1 MPAYTEMQN
10 VRSNIFSRFYKE
22 IGERLVRLMKILNL
36 NSPVVSM
43 MLCAILLLFALCS
56 PNALCQVPVTN
67 VDFSSSENEIPITRW
82 QLLGPF
88 RFDEKEIK
96 APGADDLPVGLG
108 RDYLR
113 DFGQNE
119 TAIDAQTF
127 PLLNTPTTGTR
138 LNAKFGNVPIS
149 ADPKTNILLLSSSSD
164 NYDYAVSYAAVIL
177 SSPRDQD
184 IVLALGA
191 DDNAKVWLNHELLW
205 ADANT
210 RQSSIRKFQHLIGA
224 HLRKGDNFLL
234 LKVGN
239 LTGFWEAIVT
249 ILPHNKDT
257 LEIARE
263 NAVDPILIK
272 EVVLDGQP
280 LELRGDLLPAS
291 TSLHLEISDAKHRVI
306 DKDEVTIARKMSWNL
321 ARLEKDK
328 LYYCR
333 IRVAGQIIQQPF
345 YYGDVDVGFRNLS
358 ELANHVSVSDELLSL
373 DLSLPLNR
381 LRYLLLPNN
390 RTALWWD
397 QKVVTLIAEVE
408 NNLADLAVGV
418 HAFRSAPGTHL
429 RAYRSSVDGQIQ
441 DYWIHIPSKTSRTG
455 NKIPLVIVLPWGA
468 KENPPFL
475 ETYQMAE
482 FDENERYSQIGDQ
495 YGYAV
500 MQVWGRGVGHGG
512 TAISNTDIFKALD
525 AVRHDY
531 PIDIDRIYLTG
542 VCEGG
547 RQALLLAERY
557 PERFAAVAVD
567 DPITNIRRR
576 PAFDAL
582 WVQYASPI
590 SQAGNLIN
598 MPVFIIHDEEGKGM
612 VSADREAP
620 LADSESFVNRI
631 REAGGDATLKLKSGG
646 FHGFTQ
652 NSMADRRAVFEFF
665 NGKRRST
672 SPRKIEVN
680 KALQRFGTGKGPIE
694 DAFGSPILLVEGTQ
708 GTPEQNLA
716 VRSAVEEFRNDW
728 RDTYYVECPWKRD
741 ADVTDQ
747 DILNKNL
754 VVIGDEATNSLL
766 RRIAG
771 RLPIQ
776 KSQQGISIESK
787 DVNGDQL
794 GYVFISPNP
803 LNSNKYLVVI
813 GMTQWKPVNVWK
825 LNLSR
830 NGVCDYFVFDL
841 RYPTPRLINAGYF
854 DATWLQPK
862 ESMMDA
868 LPTTL
873 REKNERNR

>member
-1 MPAYTEMQN
+1 M
-10 VRSNIFSRFYKE
+10 
-22 IGERLVRLMKILNL
+22 MKILNL
-36 NSPVVSM
+36 NSPAVSM
-43 MLCAILLLFALCS
+43 MLCVILSLFALCP
-56 PNALCQVPVTN
+56 PNALCQVPTTN
-67 VDFSSSENEIPITRW
+67 VDFSSSGNEIPITRW

-108 RDYLR
+108 CNYLG
-113 DFGQNE
+113 DFGQSE
-119 TAIDAQTF
+119 TAIDAKTF
-127 PLLNTPTTGTR
+127 PLLKTPNTGTR
-138 LNAKFGNVPIS
+138 PHAELENVPVS
-149 ADPKTNILLLSSSSD
+149 AYPKTNILLLSSGSD

-177 SSPRDQD
+177 SSPRDQE

-191 DDNAKVWLNHELLW
+191 DDNAKVWLNHELLY

-224 HLRKGDNFLL
+224 HLKKGDNFLL
-234 LKVGN
+234 LKARN
-239 LTGFWEAIVT
+239 LTGIWEAMVT

-280 LELRGDLLPAS
+280 LELRGDLLPAAA
-291 TSLHLEISDAKHRVI
+291 SLHLEISDAKHKVI
-306 DKDEVTIARKMSWNL
+306 DKGEVTIARTMNWNL
-321 ARLEKDK
+321 RRLEKDK

-333 IRVAGQIIQQPF
+333 VEAAGQIIEQPF
-345 YYGDVDVGFRNLS
+345 YYGDVDVGLRNLS
-358 ELANHVSVSDELLSL
+358 ELANHVSVSDELVSL

-381 LRYLLLPNN
+381 LKYLLLPNN

-397 QKVVTLIAEVE
+397 QKVAALLAEVE

-418 HAFRSAPGTHL
+418 QTFRSAPGTHL

-441 DYWIHIPSKTSRTG
+441 QYWIHIPDKALRTE

-468 KENPPFL
+468 KEDPPFL

-482 FDENERYSQIGDQ
+482 FDENERYGQVGDK

-512 TAISNTDIFKALD
+512 TAISNTDIFEALD

-531 PIDIDRIYLTG
+531 PIDVDRIYLTG

-557 PERFAAVAVD
+557 PQRFAAVAVD

-576 PAFDAL
+576 PSFDSL
-582 WVQYASPI
+582 WVQYASPV
-590 SQAGNLIN
+590 SLAGNLVN
-598 MPVFIIHDEEGKGM
+598 TPVFILHDEEGEGPLF
-612 VSADREAP
+612 ADKEAP
-620 LADSESFVNRI
+620 LADSVSFVNRV

-652 NSMADRRAVFEFF
+652 NSMADRRAVFDFF
-665 NGKRRST
+665 NGKRRSI

-694 DAFGSPILLVEGTQ
+694 DAFGSSILLVEGTQ

-716 VRSAVEEFRNDW
+716 VRSVVEEFRNDW
-728 RDTYYVECPWKRD
+728 RDTYFVECPWKRD

-766 RRIAG
+766 KRIAG

-776 KSQQGISIESK
+776 KSQQGISIEGK

-813 GMTQWKPVNVWK
+813 GMTQWKPVNGWK
-825 LNLSR
+825 LTPSR

-841 RYPTPRLINAGYF
+841 RNPTPRLINAGYF
-854 DATWLQPK
+854 DTLWLQPK

-868 LPTTL
+868 LPATMS
-873 REKNERNR
+873 EQE